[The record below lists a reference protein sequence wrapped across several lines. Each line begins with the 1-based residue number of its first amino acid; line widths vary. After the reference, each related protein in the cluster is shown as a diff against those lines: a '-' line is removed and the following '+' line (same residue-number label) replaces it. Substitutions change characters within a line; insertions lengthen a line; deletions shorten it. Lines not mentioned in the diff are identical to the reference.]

1 MSSFQWFPMTILEAQ
16 FAPSYQLDSIS
27 DGSGIS
33 QIGFLGTQKL
43 YLGKAY
49 LHWNANWFLKIQ
61 IQNNQIFSTYPD
73 PSLYL
78 DNMDMASPARPRR
91 NIPPVLAGRSSTF
104 CNNRQS
110 PAASNHNLAFL
121 AASAGLSSST
131 HSLDSYPHPQQP
143 YFPQS
148 PQQQQH
154 NYPSPQSPQK
164 FARSP
169 GPQRFNSYGT
179 PPPSPAHSAA
189 AGGGGMYSPRHG
201 ANLYW
206 TARVSL

>member
-1 MSSFQWFPMTILEAQ
+1 MTDQVYSKLDFWVPKNRLISSF
-16 FAPSYQLDSIS
+16 
-27 DGSGIS
+27 
-33 QIGFLGTQKL
+33 
-43 YLGKAY
+43 
-49 LHWNANWFLKIQ
+49 NANLFLKIQ

-78 DNMDMASPARPRR
+78 DNMDMASPVRPRR

-189 AGGGGMYSPRHG
+189 VGGGGMYSPRHG

>member
-1 MSSFQWFPMTILEAQ
+1 MIPNDYFGGTICTIISIRQHKWRIRYIPNWIFGHPKIILRQGLSSF
-16 FAPSYQLDSIS
+16 
-27 DGSGIS
+27 
-33 QIGFLGTQKL
+33 
-43 YLGKAY
+43 
-49 LHWNANWFLKIQ
+49 NANLFLKIQ

-78 DNMDMASPARPRR
+78 DNMDMASPVRPRR